1 MPRPVT
7 AADFV
12 IRAPAGRDSVHVA
25 LMEPFWFAPDFIS
38 DTLPVGAG
46 GIVAADAARGITK
59 VAVVDRYSGRTRI
72 SKMFWRKTGPK
83 TPGSAL
89 ASSQSHDLHNIWVVG
104 NDDDAMAAAVNT
116 IRDMQGGWVLVG
128 HGQVLAKV
136 RLEVGGL
143 MTPRP
148 VKEVAAELE
157 ALHSAADS
165 LEWIGAPGLPDRLR
179 FAFLTASPWKWQ
191 LVAPYPGNP
200 VGFVNV
206 STGETHAVI
215 W

>member
-1 MPRPVT
+1 
-7 AADFV
+7 
-12 IRAPAGRDSVHVA
+12 
-25 LMEPFWFAPDFIS
+25 
-38 DTLPVGAG
+38 
-46 GIVAADAARGITK
+46 
-59 VAVVDRYSGRTRI
+59 
-72 SKMFWRKTGPK
+72 
-83 TPGSAL
+83 
-89 ASSQSHDLHNIWVVG
+89 
-104 NDDDAMAAAVNT
+104 
-116 IRDMQGGWVLVG
+116 MQGGWALVNNG
-128 HGQVLAKV
+128 KVLARV

-148 VKEVAAELE
+148 VPAVAAELE
-157 ALHSAADS
+157 ALHAAADR

-206 STGETHAVI
+206 STGETHQVL